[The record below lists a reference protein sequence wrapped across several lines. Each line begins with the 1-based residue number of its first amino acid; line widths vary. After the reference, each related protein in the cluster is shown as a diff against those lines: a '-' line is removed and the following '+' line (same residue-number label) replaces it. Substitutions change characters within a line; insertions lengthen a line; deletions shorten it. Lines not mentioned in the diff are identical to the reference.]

1 MSCDDRGQITE
12 DRCQKTDV
20 RRQMTEADDLGFIRL
35 GILDLGFRID
45 ELNVVDFIF

>member
-1 MSCDDRGQITE
+1 MSEDRGQKA
-12 DRCQKTDV
+12 DD
-20 RRQMTEADDLGFIRL
+20 RRQMTEADDFGFTRL